1 MTPVTPA
8 DSEAEALA
16 LALLGDAARI
26 VTAIRGLGLSLEEPR
41 TILAVQLLGAMLA
54 RVLGGDPRRTAEAVA
69 GIAERVDL
77 ERTKELLKG

>member
-1 MTPVTPA
+1 MTPVPPA

-26 VTAIRGLGLSLEEPR
+26 VTAIRGCGLSLEEPR
-41 TILAVQLLGAMLA
+41 TVLAVQLLGAMLA